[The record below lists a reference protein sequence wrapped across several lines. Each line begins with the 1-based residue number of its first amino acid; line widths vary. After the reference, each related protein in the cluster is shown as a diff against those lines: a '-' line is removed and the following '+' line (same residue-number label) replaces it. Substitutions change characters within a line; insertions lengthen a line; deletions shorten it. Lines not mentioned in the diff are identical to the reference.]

1 MITVD
6 ATFRDRYGLHPRAA
20 MRIQQAAAGF
30 RSKTTLQGLDTGT
43 APIPAGT
50 MIGLVSAGSLNHVA
64 RAVQSDDVRLRP
76 AREPAP
82 RPVRP
87 ESQRRPG

>member
-50 MIGLVSAGSLNHVA
+50 MIGLVSAGIRNGEQVRIAADGPDEADAAEALRSLLEAGVCH
-64 RAVQSDDVRLRP
+64 P
-76 AREPAP
+76 
-82 RPVRP
+82 
-87 ESQRRPG
+87 